1 MGKENCFLSK
11 CRYLNGVKCLK
22 LAWYECNNPAVIP
35 APDKLTQATFN
46 WGHYVGDKAK
56 TFYPKGEENIE
67 PDFTKHL
74 EKSKEWLARRIPLFE
89 VAYMADNLYARSDIL
104 VPSEDDSW
112 DIVEVKCNTVIHE
125 VNVRDIAYQ
134 RFVLEHAGLKVGKSM
149 LMHPRPGVK
158 ISWAVSAKD
167 VFVQEDVTTR
177 AEAYLPEI
185 IGNVT
190 KIRSACSLDNE
201 PEIPCGEQCTKPYR
215 CPLYDWC
222 HRDAGEMAAEHCD
235 FVVEQAKETIMLNN
249 SVEKLI
255 KLATGY
261 AVDDLET
268 VAINSLQKAQ
278 QCAKSSS
285 DYCNIAQAYHELKLD
300 DNGAI
305 TCLNLAK
312 ELAKLPAEFAEIV
325 CVEKYLSSIKVENL
339 T

>member
-22 LAWYECNNPAVIP
+22 LAWYECNNPAIIP
-35 APDKLTQATFN
+35 APDKLTQAIFN
-46 WGHYVGDKAK
+46 WGHYVGNKAK

-74 EKSKEWLARRIPLFE
+74 EKSKEWLVRRMPLFE
-89 VAYMADNLYARSDIL
+89 VAYMADNLYARSDII
-104 VPSEDDSW
+104 VPTGDDGW

-134 RFVLEHAGLKVGKSM
+134 RFVLEHAGLKVGKCM
-149 LMHPRPGVK
+149 LMHPKPGVK
-158 ISWAVSAKD
+158 VSWAVSAED

-177 AEAYLPEI
+177 TEAYLPEI
-185 IGNVT
+185 IGNVA

-201 PEIPCGEQCTKPYR
+201 PEITCGEQCTKPYR

-222 HRDAGEMAAEHCD
+222 HCDAGQLAAEHCD
-235 FVVEQAKETIMLNN
+235 LMVEEAKEKIMLNN
-249 SVEKLI
+249 SVKKLI
-255 KLATGY
+255 KLATEY
-261 AVDDLET
+261 AVDNLET

-278 QCAKSSS
+278 QCAKLSSE
-285 DYCNIAQAYHELKLD
+285 YCKLALAYHELKLD
-300 DNGAI
+300 DKAA
-305 TCLNLAK
+305 TDCLNHAK
-312 ELAKLPAEFAEIV
+312 ELAKLPAELAEIAR
-325 CVEKYLSSIKVENL
+325 VEKQLYAIKVENL